1 MGQTA
6 ASLVVDITNSGE
18 INTLSIIYEVGD
30 VSFASLRCGETEGV
44 S

>member
-6 ASLVVDITNSGE
+6 FTLAVDIINSGKMA
-18 INTLSIIYEVGD
+18 TLSIIYEVGD